1 MFVSFVTC
9 YFSPVTW
16 HLPCLAYFLSYVIFY
31 WEQRLPSSN
40 LYATLTPTQTST
52 SQHRLNWHRGQ
63 VKENAYILDTFLM
76 PKQINY
82 S

>member
-16 HLPCLAYFLSYVIFY
+16 HLPCLAYFLSYVRFY

-40 LYATLTPTQTST
+40 LYATLTPTQTPT
-52 SQHRLNWHRGQ
+52 SQHIDSIGIGAKIKKSL
-63 VKENAYILDTFLM
+63 V
-76 PKQINY
+76 
-82 S
+82 